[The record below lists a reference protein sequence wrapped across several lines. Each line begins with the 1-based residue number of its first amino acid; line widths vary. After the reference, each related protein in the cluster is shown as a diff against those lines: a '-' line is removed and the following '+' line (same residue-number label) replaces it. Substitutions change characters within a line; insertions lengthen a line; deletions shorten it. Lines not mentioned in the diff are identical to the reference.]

1 MSKKVNTVGGGAQ
14 TNKNGLKFEQ
24 TTSLDEALATYGYEI
39 RKHKVFKG
47 ETLIGLSLQK
57 RKLYK
62 YFLEKKEID
71 YMNYISKRLEPDDA
85 FINFKNKTVYIL
97 EKKFQNGAGSVDEK
111 LQTCDF
117 KKKQYTKL
125 FNPIGYKCEYAYILC
140 DWFKD
145 PKYKDVLDYIESMGC
160 YYFFNTV
167 PLKYLGL

>member
-47 ETLIGLSLQK
+47 ETLIGVSLQK

-97 EKKFQNGAGSVDEK
+97 EKN
-111 LQTCDF
+111 F
-117 KKKQYTKL
+117 KT
-125 FNPIGYKCEYAYILC
+125 
-140 DWFKD
+140 
-145 PKYKDVLDYIESMGC
+145 VLDQLMKNYKPA
-160 YYFFNTV
+160 T
-167 PLKYLGL
+167 LKRSNIQNCSTQ